1 MTEQIRARP
10 ARLAGRTTWHTASMG
25 LREFL
30 RQLRLASAGALLM
43 VVLAWFLVSSRTLI
57 LTLFG

>member
-1 MTEQIRARP
+1 
-10 ARLAGRTTWHTASMG
+10 MG

-30 RQLRLASAGALLM
+30 RQLRLASAGAVLM

>member
-1 MTEQIRARP
+1 VVA
-10 ARLAGRTTWHTASMG
+10 WHTVGMG

-30 RQLRLASAGALLM
+30 RQLRLAFAGAGLM
-43 VVLAWFLVSSRTLI
+43 VVLAWFLVSSRLMI